1 MAFSQ
6 RKYHGFRNHVEFDK
20 KRILVSGTNEFSI
33 YGYVNSTSDTSYK
46 LLHHQLGPDDEI
58 KYADFIEDIVPKYLF
73 MIINN
78 TTKKESYLYIKL
90 ICKNKEFFSGK
101 TQESET
107 TVIAT
112 PFCPS
117 CGTKNDEDQKIK

>member
-20 KRILVSGTNEFSI
+20 KRIVVSGTNEFSI
-33 YGYVNSTSDTSYK
+33 YGYTNSTSETSYK
-46 LLHHQLGPDDEI
+46 LLHQQLGPGDEI
-58 KYADFIEDIVPKYLF
+58 KYADFIEDVVPKYLF

-78 TTKKESYLYIKL
+78 TTRKESYLYIKL

-101 TQESET
+101 T
-107 TVIAT
+107 
-112 PFCPS
+112 
-117 CGTKNDEDQKIK
+117 